1 MTSPPSADYRR
12 VAVIAPGRRL
22 DLVVPGDLVIADLLP
37 EVLDLARIDRFD
49 GTPGWQLGRV
59 GGGGFA
65 VDRSLDDLGI
75 RDGDLLL
82 LRPADLP
89 DPLPVVDEIT
99 NVTAAAAAE
108 QGVVRPDFGP
118 QLTLAT
124 VAGVLAA
131 AAPAAWQQR
140 ATAGVALTAIVLVLW
155 AATVA
160 ARARRSPPA
169 SLVLGVAAL
178 GYATIAV
185 VGMAAPE
192 PRAEPFI
199 AAGVTL
205 IGSALLAAF
214 LGSGRRTFGAL
225 ATVAGFG
232 VLAGAMYLVTDV
244 GTTGLAVTTVVT
256 STSVLPWA
264 PRLAARLGRLPH
276 PGSSPVDDD
285 SALPRLDLGE
295 LRRAAQ
301 TSVDLLCAMDLGLA
315 VVTGVSAVVLVQS
328 GERWSTVLACL
339 GLLVVLLRAR
349 TVRIASQAAVLAV
362 PAVAALVVG
371 LILVA
376 SRLPPGAGPWIPVG
390 ATVMAGPVLACGLL
404 GPRRRWSPTAR
415 RVARVCETVILLAV
429 VPVAVGAVQGY
440 QLVRQG

>member
-1 MTSPPSADYRR
+1 MTSPASADYRR
-12 VAVIAPGRRL
+12 VTVIAPGRRF
-22 DLVVPGDLVIADLLP
+22 DLAVPGDLAITDLLP

-49 GTPGWQLGRV
+49 RTPGWQLGRV
-59 GGGGFA
+59 GGPGFA

-82 LRPADLP
+82 LRPVDLP

-99 NVTAAAAAE
+99 DVTAAVAAE
-108 QGVVRPDFGP
+108 QGVVRPDVGP

-140 ATAGVALTAIVLVLW
+140 ATAGVALTMVVLILW

-169 SLVLGVAAL
+169 ALVLGGAAL
-178 GYATIAV
+178 GYATIAA

-192 PRAEPFI
+192 LRAEPLV
-199 AAGVTL
+199 AAIVML
-205 IGSALLAAF
+205 IGTVLLAAF
-214 LGSGRRTFGAL
+214 LGSGRRIFGAL

-232 VLAGAMYLVTDV
+232 VLAGAMHLVIDV
-244 GTTGLAVTTVVT
+244 GTVGVAVGALVT

-276 PGSSPVDDD
+276 PGSGPVDHD
-285 SALPRLDLGE
+285 STLPRLDLFE

-301 TSVDLLCAMDLGLA
+301 TSVDLLGAMDLGLA
-315 VVTGVSAVVLVQS
+315 VVTGVSAVVLVET
-328 GERWSTVLACL
+328 GERWSSVLACL

-349 TVRIASQAAVLAV
+349 TVRIAFQAMGLAV
-362 PAVAALVVG
+362 PAVAALIVG

-376 SRLPPGAGPWIPVG
+376 SRLPPGAGPWIPMG
-390 ATVMAGPVLACGLL
+390 ATVVAGLVLACGLL

-415 RVARVCETVILLAV
+415 RLARVCETVIMLAV